1 MREAEVNIAIRWF
14 IGYGLHEKLPHHSS
28 LTRIRQRWGEERFR
42 KIFKR
47 TVESCLKAKIATG
60 EIVQIDSSLI
70 RANVSWDSLVERHV
84 ADVLSENQTEEET
97 EVERK
102 GRQSGKYKKVCT
114 TDPDATMATNARNR
128 RLEPAYKQHAAVDD
142 KVGVILDVA
151 VTTGQTNEGEMIEPQ
166 VDSGFG
172 LFANSIFTTAT
183 TDTLAAVPLFI
194 VMGELLFRSGT
205 MEVLFSSL
213 DRLVGRVRG
222 RQYILCILLSAILGA
237 LSGAAMAV
245 AGLLGRSLYPAM
257 IERGYDPKLSA
268 GTILGG
274 ASLDPIIPP
283 SVLAVILA
291 QVAQISTGKLLVA
304 GFGPG
309 ILLTVMFLIYVW
321 FRLWMKP
328 SLAPDIASEDE
339 RKKGS
344 VFIALLQMLPACFIF
359 FLVMGLVMLGIA
371 TPTEAAATG
380 VVGSLVLAY
389 SYGGLSKTMLLE
401 SLYTGVTV
409 SSLLLLIM
417 CCAVM
422 FSQLLTFAGAP
433 QMFGELVNTLQ
444 VPVAVTIFIMLAI
457 PFLLHIL
464 LFLDQVALFF
474 ILVPIYKPI
483 LALYGVDEIW
493 FFTMLLIVAT
503 VGGISPPFGYTLFAM
518 KSALPNSS
526 MSELYKAAWPFV
538 WIICF
543 SILIIAIFPTIAT

>member
-1 MREAEVNIAIRWF
+1 MTALITTLVVALAILVGLLVGGAPVFVGFLAVNI
-14 IGYGLHEKLPHHSS
+14 IG
-28 LTRIRQRWGEERFR
+28 
-42 KIFKR
+42 
-47 TVESCLKAKIATG
+47 
-60 EIVQIDSSLI
+60 
-70 RANVSWDSLVERHV
+70 
-84 ADVLSENQTEEET
+84 
-97 EVERK
+97 
-102 GRQSGKYKKVCT
+102 
-114 TDPDATMATNARNR
+114 
-128 RLEPAYKQHAAVDD
+128 
-142 KVGVILDVA
+142 ILYYF
-151 VTTGQTNEGEMIEPQ
+151 GP
-166 VDSGFG
+166 SGFG

-194 VMGELLFRSGT
+194 VMGELLFRSGA

-222 RQYILCILLSAILGA
+222 RQYVLCILLSAILGA

-257 IERGYDPKLSA
+257 VKRGYDPTLSA

-291 QVAQISTGKLLVA
+291 MIAQISTGKLLIA
-304 GFGPG
+304 GMGPG
-309 ILLTVMFLIYVW
+309 ILLTLMFLAYVAV
-321 FRLWMKP
+321 RLWLNP
-328 SLAPDIASEDE
+328 ALAPDLASEDE

-344 VFIALLQMLPACFIF
+344 VLLALAKMLPACFIF

-371 TPTEAAATG
+371 TPTEAAAAG
-380 VVGSLVLAY
+380 VFGALVLSFAY
-389 SYGGLSKTMLLE
+389 GALTAKMLRE
-401 SLYTGVTV
+401 SFYAGVTV

-433 QMFGELVNTLQ
+433 QLFGEMVRTLKL
-444 VPVAVTIFIMLAI
+444 PAAITIFIMLAL
-457 PFLLHIL
+457 PFFLHIF

-483 LALYGVDEIW
+483 LAGYRVDEIW

-503 VGGISPPFGYTLFAM
+503 VGGISPPFGYTIFAM

-538 WIICF
+538 WLICF
-543 SILIIAIFPTIAT
+543 SIVVIAIFPGIATWLPGLMGPRQ

>member
-1 MREAEVNIAIRWF
+1 MTALITTIVIALTILVVLLVGGAPVFVGFLAVN
-14 IGYGLHEKLPHHSS
+14 
-28 LTRIRQRWGEERFR
+28 
-42 KIFKR
+42 
-47 TVESCLKAKIATG
+47 TVG
-60 EIVQIDSSLI
+60 
-70 RANVSWDSLVERHV
+70 
-84 ADVLSENQTEEET
+84 
-97 EVERK
+97 
-102 GRQSGKYKKVCT
+102 
-114 TDPDATMATNARNR
+114 
-128 RLEPAYKQHAAVDD
+128 
-142 KVGVILDVA
+142 ILYYF
-151 VTTGQTNEGEMIEPQ
+151 GP
-166 VDSGFG
+166 SGFG

-183 TDTLAAVPLFI
+183 TDTLAAVALFI
-194 VMGELLFRSGT
+194 VMGELLFRSGA

-222 RQYILCILLSAILGA
+222 RQYVLCILLSAILGA

-257 IERGYDPKLSA
+257 IKRGYDPRLSA

-291 QVAQISTGKLLVA
+291 MIAQVSTGKLLIA
-304 GFGPG
+304 GMGPG
-309 ILLTVMFLIYVW
+309 ILLTIMFLVYVSIRV
-321 FRLWMKP
+321 RLNP
-328 SLAPDIASEDE
+328 ALAPDISSEDE

-344 VFIALLQMLPACFIF
+344 VFLALVKMLPAGFIF

-371 TPTEAAATG
+371 TPTEAAAAG
-380 VVGSLVLAY
+380 VFGALVL
-389 SYGGLSKTMLLE
+389 SYFYGALTKSMLRE
-401 SLYTGVTV
+401 SFYTGVTV

-433 QMFGELVNTLQ
+433 QLFGEMVRTLKL
-444 VPVAVTIFIMLAI
+444 PATILIFIMLAL
-457 PFLLHIL
+457 PFFLHIL

-483 LALYGVDEIW
+483 LASYGVDEIW

-503 VGGISPPFGYTLFAM
+503 VGGISPPFGYTIFAM

-538 WIICF
+538 WIICS
-543 SILIIAIFPTIAT
+543 SIVIIAIFPGIATWLPNLMGPR